1 MPRPPLAP
9 GAHLLMATDNP
20 DEWTWAEARPLLAPG
35 ARVRLVE
42 WDGPVFEL
50 QENGTWTDDV
60 ARLVAPVEERA
71 AVLVRLAAEAE
82 GELVALP
89 RPPSRPT
96 LPAAL
101 DVPDDPV
108 EVRVRDALVEAGAR
122 SLGLLVDDLRANP
135 SRALRRLRVA
145 ERVAHV
151 LREAVAEL
159 GLDDEEDG
167 GVGEDYQA
175 MGLGD
180 GRRRRRRPGFAG
192 GHAYGGQMDQQTAL
206 NGAVR
211 AQHMQALTQTI
222 ERTAPNGP
230 APHPGV
236 HEAAVREL
244 ALLFPGADAPR
255 PPDEPAG
262 APGGT
267 IRGIEDA
274 P

>member
-9 GAHLLMATDNP
+9 GAHLYMATDNP

-35 ARVRLVE
+35 ARVRLIG
-42 WDGPVFEL
+42 WDDPVFEL
-50 QENGTWTDDV
+50 QADGTWLDM
-60 ARLVAPVEERA
+60 ARQAVSVEDRA

-89 RPPSRPT
+89 RPPARPA

-108 EVRVRDALVEAGAR
+108 EVRVRDALVDAGAR

-135 SRALRRLRVA
+135 GRALRRLRVA

-151 LREAVAEL
+151 LREGIAEL

-167 GVGEDYQA
+167 GVGEDFQA

-236 HEAAVREL
+236 YDAAVREL
-244 ALLFPGADAPR
+244 ALLFPAADAPR

-262 APGGT
+262 APDAT
-267 IRGIEDA
+267 IRGTEDA